1 MEEMEKANVIDIK
14 EVEINDRV
22 NEINLENELNKHKG
36 IDNKIDNTIDN
47 SYEYFNIA
55 SKNPKLI
62 LNYHRGTIK

>member
-1 MEEMEKANVIDIK
+1 ML
-14 EVEINDRV
+14 EINDRD
-22 NEINLENELNKHKG
+22 NETKSENESNKHKG